1 MLGRKQQLE
10 VARSFPN
17 RYLFSYTN
25 KVTSLFSIRY
35 NFIIN
40 YRAKQPLLERE
51 IARSCNI
58 LLYNELC
65 NAYTFENIYIF
76 INFFLFLNMLVTI
89 PLKALFLDYQTLYST
104 AFYKIFQKSKQA

>member
-1 MLGRKQQLE
+1 MLGRKQRSR

-17 RYLFSYTN
+17 RYLFSSIN
-25 KVTSLFSIRY
+25 EITSLFSISCVL
-35 NFIIN
+35 IIIL
-40 YRAKQPLLERE
+40 QCE

>member
-1 MLGRKQQLE
+1 MLH
-10 VARSFPN
+10 N
-17 RYLFSYTN
+17 
-25 KVTSLFSIRY
+25 SLY
-35 NFIIN
+35 IN
-40 YRAKQPLLERE
+40 ALQNLYFNRAKQPLLERE

-89 PLKALFLDYQTLYST
+89 PLKALFFRLSNTL
-104 AFYKIFQKSKQA
+104 

>member
-1 MLGRKQQLE
+1 VIQNLY
-10 VARSFPN
+10 FN
-17 RYLFSYTN
+17 R
-25 KVTSLFSIRY
+25 V
-35 NFIIN
+35 
-40 YRAKQPLLERE
+40 KQPLFERE

-76 INFFLFLNMLVTI
+76 IFLNMLVTI

>member
-40 YRAKQPLLERE
+40 YNAIQLQLLDNLVA
-51 IARSCNI
+51 IASQFAAIAQITCVTKARNDV
-58 LLYNELC
+58 
-65 NAYTFENIYIF
+65 F
-76 INFFLFLNMLVTI
+76 MLVHAGVDGRT
-89 PLKALFLDYQTLYST
+89 PDGGFLVGKCLFDVFN
-104 AFYKIFQKSKQA
+104 AFG

>member
-1 MLGRKQQLE
+1 MIQNLY
-10 VARSFPN
+10 FN
-17 RYLFSYTN
+17 
-25 KVTSLFSIRY
+25 
-35 NFIIN
+35 
-40 YRAKQPLLERE
+40 RAKQPLLERE